1 MSEIDFGLDGVR
13 RNKAL
18 FDNTWYLSALLAAA
32 LVVVSW
38 YLRLVETDVA
48 PVIWGL
54 AALGLAQYILNA
66 QVARG
71 DGRARLRRLT
81 FVSQLSGTLWMT
93 LAWHLFGGL
102 EQPLFPLLALLPLIP
117 AASILGYWQ
126 QQALTLALLAAL
138 LSGLVLNPDTNSF
151 IAQRYGVDLLSAH
164 PLPAWL
170 PRSRSIF
177 ADVATSPAYDL
188 MLTIALGVII
198 CAVSSAARTVADMN
212 ARAAERV
219 RALEYEAGRLQELT
233 RQLITHAPTSEALV
247 LSKSGRIIN
256 ASDRFARTFGLS
268 DAPGSFLLDAI
279 EFAYPAVIKRLLLT
293 GGEEIQ
299 GATVAGRA
307 VVLRVCAEIMG
318 DGDHQVAALNVD
330 RCEDI
335 CWRGQVDAIEE
346 PVFAI
351 NAGGEVAFLNRRAR
365 IVFGETAEGSPAMA
379 LFGEGSSRW
388 WEIAPLESARRTLDR
403 DGRRYLASIRRE
415 RLAESIGELSFVH
428 LHEHEIETLHA
439 AAAI

>member
-1 MSEIDFGLDGVR
+1 MSDVDFSLDGLR

-18 FDNTWYLSALLAAA
+18 FDNTWYLSTVLAAA

-38 YLRLVETDVA
+38 YLRLVQTDVT
-48 PVIWGL
+48 PVIWSL
-54 AALGLAQYILNA
+54 AALGFTQYVLNA
-66 QVARG
+66 QAAPG
-71 DGRARLRRLT
+71 DGRARLRRLA
-81 FVSQLSGTLWMT
+81 FASQLSGTLLMT
-93 LAWHLFGGL
+93 LGWHLFGGL
-102 EQPLFPLLALLPLIP
+102 EQPLFPLFVLLPLIP
-117 AASILGYWQ
+117 GSSFLGYWQ
-126 QQALTLALLAAL
+126 QQALTLALVAAL
-138 LSGLVLNPDTNSF
+138 LSGLILHPDTNSF
-151 IAQRYGVDLLSAH
+151 IAQRYGISVLSTH

-170 PRSRSIF
+170 PRSRSSF
-177 ADVATSPAYDL
+177 ADVTTSPAYDL
-188 MLTIALGVII
+188 MLTIALGAIV
-198 CAVSSAARTVADMN
+198 CAVSSAARTLADMN
-212 ARAAERV
+212 TRAAERV
-219 RALEYEAGRLQELT
+219 RTLEYETARLQELT

-256 ASDRFARTFGLS
+256 ASDRFARAFGLS

-279 EFAYPAVIKRLLLT
+279 EFSYPAVVKRLLLT

-299 GATVAGRA
+299 GATVGGRA
-307 VVLRVCAEIMG
+307 VVLRICAEIMG

-335 CWRGQVDAIEE
+335 CWRGEVDAIEE

-365 IVFGETAEGSPAMA
+365 VVFGEAAEGAPATR
-379 LFGEGSSRW
+379 LFGQGSSRW

-415 RLAESIGELSFVH
+415 RLAQSIGELSFVH
-428 LHEHEIETLHA
+428 LHEIGSVHA